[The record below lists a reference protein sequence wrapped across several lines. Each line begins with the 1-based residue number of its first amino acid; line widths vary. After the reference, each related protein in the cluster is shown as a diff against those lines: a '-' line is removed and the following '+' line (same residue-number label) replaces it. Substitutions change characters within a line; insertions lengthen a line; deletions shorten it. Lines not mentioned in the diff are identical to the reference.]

1 MGRKFKFSKGFA
13 KQEMIKRAADV
24 CLEVYGVLHER
35 VNDVNDQGRYSLE
48 KRFNA
53 LTEEAISDVAKQEK
67 QFVLAK
73 SKMYVLRLI
82 QIKRR
87 EKLLRWFE
95 KYLKSIENKENK
107 QVIKTYA
114 FGLEKT
120 YKDEIMNS
128 FYDEFEDYSEIIEQL
143 QSICGYVD
151 LITQEAEEPTII
163 EEGEKEVQ
171 ALNIDAEE
179 IEPEEE
185 QEKVEGENNSS
196 LLVAS
201 EAQQEEKATKKEREK
216 KEEESGEETSQKKA
230 ERFLQ
235 VAIS

>member
-24 CLEVYGVLHER
+24 SLEVYGVLHER
-35 VNDVNDQGRYSLE
+35 ANDVNDQGRYSLE

-53 LTEEAISDVAKQEK
+53 LTEEAISDVTKQEK

-95 KYLKSIENKENK
+95 KHLKSIENKENK

-151 LITQEAEEPTII
+151 LIKQEAEEPTII

-171 ALNIDAEE
+171 ALNSDTEKVEA
-179 IEPEEE
+179 EEE
-185 QEKVEGENNSS
+185 QEKAEGENNPP

-235 VAIS
+235 VAVS